1 MDDACKLAVSKGE
14 AEGSPT
20 NKTVATSLFGD
31 REIERS
37 QLGSPRQTFW
47 PVAPYLL
54 AAALFTFSSR
64 SGLTDFG
71 PTRRTLELARHERS
85 FSWNWEPVS
94 ACVHGIVAPL
104 ARSSRYNKN
113 LEFNLCLVVC
123 QVIDLPF
130 SLFFCGRSREF
141 ASSIEFLSNE
151 VVVWDCLEFRLHDIK
166 FNIKSNILSRI
177 ERIIFFFFFL
187 DV

>member
-113 LEFNLCLVVC
+113 LEFNLCLVFC
-123 QVIDLPF
+123 FAKWSIF
-130 SLFFCGRSREF
+130 LFR
-141 ASSIEFLSNE
+141 
-151 VVVWDCLEFRLHDIK
+151 
-166 FNIKSNILSRI
+166 
-177 ERIIFFFFFL
+177 FFFAVDRVNLRPRSNFWVMKLLFGIVWSFGCMISNLISSLIFYQELNALFSFFF
-187 DV
+187 